1 MRLERGLRLNALAV
15 SGVLLCAGP
24 AAGQAPAGPAA
35 SQPASPARTQKA
47 AAPAATA
54 KRSNVPRTADGH
66 PDLQGVWN
74 FSTITPLERPDALG
88 GKQVLNDDEAAEFE
102 QQEASKADH
111 DKNPPADI
119 VGNYNEFWYDGNK
132 KVVGTKRTSLIVDPP
147 DGRLPPLT
155 PAAQQKEAAI
165 VAARRGIGRHEPT
178 PGGWVED
185 LGPGGLQ
192 VRCIVGFNSGPPMT
206 PAAYNQNVQIF
217 QTSQH
222 VVLLNEMIH
231 NARIVPTDGR
241 PHGRL
246 RQWVG
251 DSRGRWDG
259 DTLVVDTTNF
269 LRETAFLNGK
279 TTPNLHLV
287 ERFTR
292 VDADTLLYE
301 FTVEDPTVWTR
312 PWTAQIAMSK
322 SDQGLYEYACHE
334 GNHGLVGILG
344 GARAKES
351 ASGQTAGVPK

>member
-1 MRLERGLRLNALAV
+1 MKRQRDLRLSIVAC
-15 SGVLLCAGP
+15 SGVFVLMCAGTG
-24 AAGQAPAGPAA
+24 AGQT
-35 SQPASPARTQKA
+35 PASPAQAKKISA
-47 AAPAATA
+47 ADKPV
-54 KRSNVPRTADGH
+54 KRSKIPRTADGH

-74 FSTITPLERPDALG
+74 FSTVTPLERPSELG
-88 GKQVLNDDEAAEFE
+88 GKQLLTDDEAAEFE

-132 KVVGTKRTSLIVDPP
+132 KVVDSRRTSLIVDPA

-155 PAAQQKEAAI
+155 AEAQQKEDRIAT
-165 VAARRGIGRHEPT
+165 ARRGIGRHEPT

-217 QTSQH
+217 QTPEN

-231 NARIVPTDGR
+231 NARVIPMDGR

-246 RQWVG
+246 PQWAG
-251 DSRGRWDG
+251 DSRGRWEG
-259 DTLVVDTTNF
+259 DTLVVDTINF
-269 LRETAFLNGK
+269 KRETAFLNGK

-292 VDADTLLYE
+292 VDGDTLLYE
-301 FTVEDPTVWTR
+301 FTVTDAAVWTR
-312 PWTAQIAMSK
+312 PWTAQLAMSK
-322 SDQGLYEYACHE
+322 SEQGMYEYACHE
-334 GNHGLVGILG
+334 GNYGLPGILG
-344 GARAKES
+344 GARAKEG
-351 ASGQTAGVPK
+351 AAGSR